1 MIKLKDY
8 SDEYLDECM
17 KIEEENMII
26 YDGWSAG
33 EVQLNTWNGWYKE
46 LPKKVLIEGDSLVG
60 FSIFKIIE
68 KKLHVINLQVKKECQ
83 GKGYG
88 SKLITDLIE
97 TAQINNLDFVSLTV
111 FKNNPTLKLYE
122 KLGFSIASEG
132 REKNSFIMEKEI
144 K

>member
-68 KKLHVINLQVKKECQ
+68 KKLHIINLQVKKECQ